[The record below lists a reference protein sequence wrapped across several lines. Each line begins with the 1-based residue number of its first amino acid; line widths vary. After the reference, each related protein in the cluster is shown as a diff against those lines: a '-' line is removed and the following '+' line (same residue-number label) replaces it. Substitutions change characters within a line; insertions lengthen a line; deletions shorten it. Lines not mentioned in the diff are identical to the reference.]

1 MNPSI
6 KKILFSALTMTLL
19 LASGTLRAE
28 QLRYICGGSTVEYS
42 KWGLRSTQMSSFS
55 DDPLI
60 VLVDRDKK
68 TITFSAIYADTV
80 TAALK
85 EDREWFEGEA
95 SVDKIVMDR
104 KIATVSV
111 KVGRLTGSGITLY
124 TLDKPG
130 GENHLAFAGICTIT
144 TAK

>member
-1 MNPSI
+1 M
-6 KKILFSALTMTLL
+6 KKIFLSALAAMLVL
-19 LASGTLRAE
+19 GSGTLKAE
-28 QLRYICGGSTVEYS
+28 QLRYICGGSTVEYT

-55 DDPLI
+55 DDPLV
-60 VLVDRDKK
+60 VLVDREHK
-68 TITFSAIYADTV
+68 TISFGALYSGAV

-95 SVDKIVMDR
+95 SVEKIVMDR

>member
-1 MNPSI
+1 M
-6 KKILFSALTMTLL
+6 LL
-19 LASGTLRAE
+19 SSGVAQAE
-28 QLRYICGGSTVEYS
+28 QLRYICGGSTVGYT

-55 DDPLI
+55 DDPLE
-60 VLVDRDKK
+60 VLVDRDKR
-68 TITFSAIYADTV
+68 TISFSTPYAGATS
-80 TAALK
+80 TALK

-95 SVDKIVMDR
+95 PVDKVVMDR
-104 KIATVSV
+104 KIASVSV
-111 KVGRLTGSGITLY
+111 KVGRMTGSGITLY